1 MGYKGFRLGKVIST
15 IHKTFSFEQMR
26 EAHTEVE
33 KGGLVG
39 KVVVLVKQTQLL
51 FY

>member
-1 MGYKGFRLGKVIST
+1 MKKISVMLQQGKIKST

-39 KVVVLVKQTQLL
+39 KVVVLV
-51 FY
+51 